1 MTRRIPETPMI
12 ETSRSTPEA
21 DLAFLRAIVEGGV
34 SGRGMLT
41 MGVAYFAGGILY
53 GLQCLF
59 HIAQMH
65 GWILWPA
72 GPSLAVIVGI
82 SVVFCAVLAWAVR
95 EDRRHKVARGPLATR
110 TMNAAF
116 TATGMV
122 NLAVIIIFGIGSARD
137 QDFAVWLYYPAIIF
151 AAQAAAWFVAWSLKR
166 RPWMLATAAGGW
178 ITAVTLGLL
187 VRQSDVYLYVCTAAL
202 FLLFALP
209 GWIMIRGALQTRAA
223 D

>member
-1 MTRRIPETPMI
+1 MTTLQSTASVTTAIPNAP
-12 ETSRSTPEA
+12 RKKRYA
-21 DLAFLRAIVEGGV
+21 VCGV

-82 SVVFCAVLAWAVR
+82 SVVFCGVLAWAVR

>member
-1 MTRRIPETPMI
+1 MTERPRT
-12 ETSRSTPEA
+12 TPEA
-21 DLAFLRAIVEGGV
+21 DLAFLRAIVEGGA

-41 MGVAYFAGGILY
+41 MGVAYFAGGVLY

-65 GWILWPA
+65 GRILWPA
-72 GPSLAVIVGI
+72 GPSLAFIVGV
-82 SVVFCAVLAWAVR
+82 SVVFCAILTWAVR
-95 EDRRHKVARGPLATR
+95 EDRKHKVARGPLATR

-122 NLAVIIIFGIGSARD
+122 NLAVIVIFGIGSARD
-137 QDFAVWLYYPAIIF
+137 QDFAIWLYYPAIIF

>member
-1 MTRRIPETPMI
+1 MT

-21 DLAFLRAIVEGGV
+21 DLAFLRAIVEGGA

-82 SVVFCAVLAWAVR
+82 SVVFCGVLAWAVR
-95 EDRRHKVARGPLATR
+95 EDRKHKVARGPLATR

-122 NLAVIIIFGIGSARD
+122 NLAVIVIFGIGSSRD
-137 QDFAVWLYYPAIIF
+137 QDFAIWLYYPAIIF

>member
-1 MTRRIPETPMI
+1 MI

-65 GWILWPA
+65 GWILWSA
-72 GPSLAVIVGI
+72 GPSLAVITGI
-82 SVVFCAVLAWAVR
+82 SVVFCGVLAWAVR

-178 ITAVTLGLL
+178 ITAVALGLL